1 CLQPLG
7 DRGVGANR
15 AALSAVTIVYYC
27 FESRRGKASSVRE
40 IHTMARARAD
50 PRRAMNQSKEA
61 QMLKAMMTVV
71 ASVALAACASMR
83 VAPERIQASEQAIQA
98 AQATGAERQPDAAKY
113 LELAQSELTQGKK
126 LSDAGEREKA

>member
-1 CLQPLG
+1 
-7 DRGVGANR
+7 
-15 AALSAVTIVYYC
+15 
-27 FESRRGKASSVRE
+27 
-40 IHTMARARAD
+40 
-50 PRRAMNQSKEA
+50 MNQSKEA

-113 LELAQSELTQGKK
+113 LELAQSEFTQGKK
-126 LSDAGEREKA
+126 LSDTGEREKAETMLAKGEWDAKLATAKAKEGNSKAEVQRLADELQKVSANQ